1 MCSTEEEKDMIEYLE
16 DREADYW
23 ISLEKEGLC

>member
-1 MCSTEEEKDMIEYLE
+1 MCTADEKRDMKEYLE